1 MKFKSEHIL
10 TLFSIFILFVSCDDY
25 FDVDK
30 DKDRPVFASTDQ
42 LMSDV
47 MYNTSKVGNF
57 QFWTGDIFQ
66 VYTHQFTAREEM
78 DQYGT
83 NADFVN
89 TNNEWSNIYRTL
101 NNIEDLI
108 TQASEDNDKVYVG
121 IAQVLKA
128 YLITCAVDMWGD
140 VPFSEASKFSD
151 GIVGAKF
158 DNQETIYQ
166 QAYELIDSGKENID
180 SGEGGILPSTDDFY
194 YGGNSEQWVKF
205 ANTLKLKLYNQT
217 RLMSNFDLTGF
228 TALIDEN
235 NFFTTNQDDFEF
247 KYTANQAPS
256 DERNEL
262 YRDSYG
268 GAQVTKYLSPWFYEI
283 MMGMNPKIHTNNKD
297 PRIPY
302 YWVNQLTPNQ
312 LPRDQGNAETGDPNA
327 DYWDAS
333 TGFFSIRFASIGPDR
348 DHAVQSDATF
358 PGIFPCGGR
367 YDDGKGFARTNTSGT
382 GVAPK
387 RILTYDEFLYIQ
399 AELIQVGLISGDAKA
414 KLSEA
419 MAASFEKVDKVVSES
434 GSTQTVEIDDDGNLG
449 PIPTLSGRE
458 DVDEFISNIQSEF
471 DNADDEGKLEII
483 MTQKWV
489 ATFGDPLDQ
498 YNDYRRTGYPV
509 FPDPNSNEKEYQLD
523 NGDGFP
529 INDDLTTLT
538 GDFQLTIHWPQR
550 EINLNANAPSQKDP
564 TTYKVFWDN

>member
-1 MKFKSEHIL
+1 MKNNIETVLIVIII
-10 TLFSIFILFVSCDDY
+10 SIFTSCNDY
-25 FDVDK
+25 FDVDT
-30 DKDRPVFASTDQ
+30 DKDRPVSASTDQ
-42 LMSDV
+42 LMSDI

-57 QFWTGDIFQ
+57 NFWTGDILQ

-108 TQASEDNDKVYVG
+108 EQASNDNDRVYVG
-121 IAQVLKA
+121 IGQILKVF
-128 YLITCAVDMWGD
+128 LITSAVDIWGD
-140 VPFSEASKFSD
+140 VPFSEASRFSE

-158 DNQETIYQ
+158 DEQATIYN
-166 QAYELIDSGKENID
+166 QAFELIETAIENIA
-180 SGEGGILPSTDDFY
+180 SGEGGNLPSSDDFY
-194 YGGNSEQWVKF
+194 YLGNTDNWIKL
-205 ANTLKLKLYNQT
+205 ANTFKLKLYNQV
-217 RLMSNFDLTGF
+217 RLSSDFDTTGF
-228 TALIDEN
+228 TSLINED
-235 NFFTTNQDDFEF
+235 NFFESNQDDFEF

-283 MMGMNPKIHTNNKD
+283 MMGMNQKIHTDNKD

-367 YDDGKGFARTNTSGT
+367 YDDGEGFARTGTSGT
-382 GVAPK
+382 GVSPK

-414 KLSEA
+414 KLTEA
-419 MAASFEKVDKVVSES
+419 MLASFEKVDKVVSES
-434 GSTQTVEIDDDGNLG
+434 GSTQTVEIDDEGNLG

-498 YNDYRRTGYPV
+498 YNDYRRTGYPT
-509 FPDPNSNEKEYQLD
+509 FPDPNGNEKEYQLD

-529 INDDLTTLT
+529 LNDDLTNLT

-550 EINLNANAPSQKDP
+550 EVNLNANAPSQKDP